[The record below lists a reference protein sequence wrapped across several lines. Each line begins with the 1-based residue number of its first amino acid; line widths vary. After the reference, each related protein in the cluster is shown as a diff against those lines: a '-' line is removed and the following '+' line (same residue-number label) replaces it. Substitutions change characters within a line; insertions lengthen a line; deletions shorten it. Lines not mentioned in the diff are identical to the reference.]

1 VLESRQAP
9 ASGARCFALEEEP
22 PMPTV
27 KVTDETFDDV
37 VKAPGLVLVDFWA
50 QWCGPCKAMAPI
62 FEEVADELAG
72 KVTIA
77 KLDVDE
83 NPGVATFFEIVSVP
97 TLKMFKDG
105 KVSSEEIGTMPKD
118 QLIEWIL
125 KEV

>member
-1 VLESRQAP
+1 MPPPQES
-9 ASGARCFALEEEP
+9 F
-22 PMPTV
+22 MPTL
-27 KVTDETFDDV
+27 KVTDESFMDDV

-50 QWCGPCKAMAPI
+50 TWCGPCKAMAPI
-62 FEEVADELAG
+62 LEEVSDELAG
-72 KVTIA
+72 KITIA

-97 TLKMFKDG
+97 TLKMFKAG
-105 KVSSEEIGTMPKD
+105 KVSSQEIGTMPKD

>member
-1 VLESRQAP
+1 VLALSSPEV
-9 ASGARCFALEEEP
+9 CF
-22 PMPTV
+22 MPTL
-27 KVTDETFDDV
+27 KVTDETFMDEV

-50 QWCGPCKAMAPI
+50 TWCGPCKAMAPI
-62 FEEVADELAG
+62 LEEVSNELTG

-97 TLKMFKDG
+97 TLKMFKGG
-105 KVSSEEIGTMPKD
+105 KVSSEEIGTMPKE
-118 QLIEWIL
+118 QLIEWIM

>member
-1 VLESRQAP
+1 
-9 ASGARCFALEEEP
+9 
-22 PMPTV
+22 
-27 KVTDETFDDV
+27 
-37 VKAPGLVLVDFWA
+37 
-50 QWCGPCKAMAPI
+50 
-62 FEEVADELAG
+62 
-72 KVTIA
+72 VTIA

-97 TLKMFKDG
+97 TLKMFKGG

>member
-1 VLESRQAP
+1 
-9 ASGARCFALEEEP
+9 
-22 PMPTV
+22 MPTL
-27 KVTDETFDDV
+27 KVTDETFMDDV

-97 TLKMFKDG
+97 TLKMFKGG
-105 KVSSEEIGTMPKD
+105 KVSSEEIGTMPKE

>member
-1 VLESRQAP
+1 
-9 ASGARCFALEEEP
+9 
-22 PMPTV
+22 MPTL
-27 KVTDETFDDV
+27 KVTDETFMDDV

-72 KVTIA
+72 RVTIA

-83 NPGVATFFEIVSVP
+83 NPGVAAVFEITTVP
-97 TLKMFKDG
+97 TLKIFKDG

-125 KEV
+125 SEV